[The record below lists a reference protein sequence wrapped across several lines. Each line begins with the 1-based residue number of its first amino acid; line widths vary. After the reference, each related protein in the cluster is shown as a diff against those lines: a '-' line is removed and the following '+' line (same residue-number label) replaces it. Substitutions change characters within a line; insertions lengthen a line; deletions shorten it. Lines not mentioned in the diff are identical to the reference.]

1 MQQLISARR
10 KKIIPFSLILAIGT
24 LTFLVACG
32 DAPSSKGPTSL
43 NSHINLF
50 VDGFFKTQNEVR
62 TKQDQD
68 AFNSKNNKSNVTACV
83 LDKMQNSPDYV
94 YPNVK
99 EGYIG
104 YLAPDRYKPRLTD
117 ADPIYSAIKKYGVD
131 ELNDETSF
139 IYGQWNHLIFL
150 AIDNCTKY

>member
-1 MQQLISARR
+1 MQQITSATR
-10 KKIIPFSLILAIGT
+10 KKIIPFSQILAIGT

-43 NSHINLF
+43 NSHINLL
-50 VDGFFKTQNEVR
+50 VDEVIKTGNAMR
-62 TKQDQD
+62 SKQAQD
-68 AFNSKNNKSNVTACV
+68 DFNSKNNKSNVSACV

-131 ELNDETSF
+131 ELNGETSF
-139 IYGQWNHLIFL
+139 IYRQWNLLIFS
-150 AIDNCTKY
+150 AIRYCIKD